1 MATGYRGFATPTIQE
16 IEQRVFSDINNA
28 LPGQNA
34 SIRYTPLNAIAQAL
48 VGAAYELY
56 GHQEFIARQ
65 TNVLDC
71 EDENLDKWGET
82 FGVIRKIPTYA
93 TGTVTFTGLA
103 ASPIPAG
110 TVVQSA
116 SGMQFATTT
125 SYVIGAGSV
134 VANIKALDVG
144 IDYNYEAGTPLSLV
158 SSLSG
163 INTAVTVIS
172 TYGGT
177 SAETDDQYRAR
188 IKHRIQN
195 PPMGGSQADYV
206 SWALSQPGVTRA
218 WCYPL
223 EDGAGTATVRFVM
236 DDTYSNGIPVAG
248 DVSNMQTYLDSV
260 RPITATITAE
270 APTPTALNITV
281 TGISPNT
288 TEVKNNAIAEITEML
303 KRKGQPGGIIRLS
316 WIWDAISLATGT
328 DYHRVTSPS
337 ADVSYTTGQIPVIGV
352 VTWA

>member
-1 MATGYRGFATPTIQE
+1 
-16 IEQRVFSDINNA
+16 V
-28 LPGQNA
+28 
-34 SIRYTPLNAIAQAL
+34 
-48 VGAAYELY
+48 LY
-56 GHQEFIARQ
+56 
-65 TNVLDC
+65 C
-71 EDENLDKWGET
+71 EDENLDIWGNT
-82 FGVIRKIPTYA
+82 FGLVRKIPTYA

-116 SGMQFATTT
+116 SGLQFATTT

-134 VANIKALDVG
+134 VANVKALDVG
-144 IDYNYEAGTPLSLV
+144 IDYNYTVGTSLSLV

-172 TYGGT
+172 TFGGT
-177 SAETDDQYRAR
+177 SAETDDEYRAR
-188 IKHRIQN
+188 ILLRIQN
-195 PPMGGSQADYV
+195 PPMGGSKADYV
-206 SWALSQPGVTRA
+206 NWALSQPGVTRA

-223 EDGAGTATVRFVM
+223 EGGAGTVAVRFVM

-248 DVSNMQTYLDSV
+248 DVTNMQTYLNTV
-260 RPITATITAE
+260 KPITATVTVS

-281 TGISPNT
+281 TGLSPNT

-303 KRKGQPGGIIRLS
+303 KRKGQPGGTIRLS

-328 DYHRVTSPS
+328 DYHRVTSPT
-337 ADVSYTTGQIPVIGV
+337 ADVTYTTGQIPVIGV